1 VKHFDPSF
9 SSEIRTIPD
18 GIEVSIPPR
27 RNYLIV
33 AVLGMAILITLWTLY
48 RIETGQDRFDWP
60 VLVGFV
66 FCFGALALLVR
77 NFTGLE
83 TIVLAHDA
91 LTIRRAGLGY
101 ASEHRYAV
109 HMIRALRVDEDRRH
123 EVMGFKTN
131 APPPTGL
138 GAGPF
143 AFEYGARRIRFGND
157 MTLDEAQYV
166 LQQMSAANPALAG
179 KTA

>member
-1 VKHFDPSF
+1 MKHFDPSYR
-9 SSEIRTIPD
+9 SAIERLAD

-33 AVLGMAILITLWTLY
+33 AVLVMAILINIWTIY

-60 VLVGFV
+60 VVVGV
-66 FCFGALALLVR
+66 LFCFGVLALLIR
-77 NFTGLE
+77 NFYGRE
-83 TIVLAHDA
+83 TIVLTNDVLA
-91 LTIRRAGLGY
+91 LRRAVLGFE
-101 ASEHRYAV
+101 SEHRYA
-109 HMIRALRVDEDRRH
+109 LRMVKGLCVDEDRRH
-123 EVMGFKTN
+123 EIAGMKSNVR
-131 APPPTGL
+131 PLPGL

-157 MTLDEAQYV
+157 MALDEAHYI
-166 LQQMSAANPALAG
+166 LQQLIAANPALAG